1 MSTRSQTE
9 FISVNGI
16 DVDKRT
22 VYRHSDGYP
31 EAMIPDLFNFIRW
44 NQGRMHDPEY
54 TAANWIYWNKR
65 RDEDEYLNSDSAK
78 RAERREHNIV
88 WSGPEVEHDHNSVV
102 KLGYGVCNND
112 EYHGDIAYL
121 YKVVFTYDNRECPLH
136 IEVYDV
142 IGYGETGKISFTLI
156 GKINVL
162 AGLDA
167 VKVVMGSPEIVEIV
181 KKCYP
186 TLDITTLV

>member
-31 EAMIPDLFNFIRW
+31 RAMIPDLFNFIRW

-65 RDEDEYLNSDSAK
+65 RDEDEYLNSDSVK
-78 RAERREHNIV
+78 RGR
-88 WSGPEVEHDHNSVV
+88 
-102 KLGYGVCNND
+102 
-112 EYHGDIAYL
+112 
-121 YKVVFTYDNRECPLH
+121 
-136 IEVYDV
+136 
-142 IGYGETGKISFTLI
+142 GET
-156 GKINVL
+156 
-162 AGLDA
+162 
-167 VKVVMGSPEIVEIV
+167 
-181 KKCYP
+181 
-186 TLDITTLV
+186 ITSGGQTRRWNTTTTRL

>member
-9 FISVNGI
+9 FVII
-16 DVDKRT
+16 DGVDVEKRT

-44 NQGRMHDPEY
+44 NQGRMHNPEY

-65 RDEDEYLNSDSAK
+65 RDEDEYLNSDSIK
-78 RAERREHNIV
+78 KSERRDHDIR
-88 WSGPEVEHDHNSVV
+88 WSGPEVERDHNSIV

-136 IEVYDV
+136 IEVYAAYDADD
-142 IGYGETGKISFTLI
+142 KLRFTLL
-156 GKINVL
+156 GNINVL
-162 AGLDA
+162 ADLDT

-181 KKCYP
+181 KKYYP
-186 TLDITTLV
+186 ALDITTLV